1 MDGKL
6 IAHLIEGSIA
16 DVDVLITHRHLL
28 KGIAADCQMR
38 YPIH

>member
-16 DVDVLITHRHLL
+16 DVDVLIPHRYLL
-28 KGIAADCQMR
+28 KRIAANRQMR